1 MATLYAG
8 TSGFAYAAWKPAFYP
23 PKLPANRF
31 LEHYAGR
38 LNCVEVNYTFRRL
51 PSPATLQ
58 KWVEATPPGFVF
70 AAKANM
76 RITHIQRLKN
86 AGEATELFF
95 RMIDPLRTSRRL
107 GPVLFQLPPAMKCD
121 VGLLSAYLDL
131 LPEGMRYAFEFRHPS
146 WLVEEVFD
154 ELRRRNISLCVAESE
169 QLEVPEVITADF
181 VYYRLRKP
189 DYTDS
194 DIDAFAA
201 RSKELLATG
210 RDLYL
215 MFKHEETPE
224 GALNAELVLKKA
236 AAGFD

>member
-23 PKLPANRF
+23 AKLPANRF

-51 PSPATLQ
+51 PSAATLQ

-76 RITHIQRLKN
+76 RITHILRLKN

-121 VGLLSAYLDL
+121 VALLHDYLEL
-131 LPEGMRYAFEFRHPS
+131 LPAGSRYAFEFRHES
-146 WLVEEVFD
+146 WLAEPVYE
-154 ELRRRNISLCVAESE
+154 ELRRRNVSLCVAESE
-169 QLEVPEVITADF
+169 RLEVPEVITADF

-189 DYTDS
+189 EYTAADV
-194 DIDAFAA
+194 DGFVA
-201 RSKELLATG
+201 RSRELLARG
-210 RDLYL
+210 LDLYL
-215 MFKHEETPE
+215 MFKHEESPE
-224 GALNAELVLKKA
+224 GALNAEMVLQKA
-236 AAGFD
+236 RV